1 MGTRGVPASYGG
13 FETAVEEI
21 GKRLASRGHEVT
33 VYCRNPGQ
41 TITEYEGMQLVNL
54 PAVRHRMAETLSHTS
69 LSAARAIIK
78 DKPDVALVLNAG
90 NAPLLKPLKA
100 AGIPVAVH
108 LDGLESKREK
118 WRGAGARYYRWAE
131 RVAVNQG
138 DEVIADAQA
147 IADHVLAT
155 YRRACTVI
163 PYGADVIDPG
173 SDRLGEIGVIR
184 RDYHLIVARLEPENH
199 VLEAVHGYTVSEET
213 RPLLVV
219 GSAPYAQWYIDR
231 VHEVADGHPGVRFL
245 GGLYDQGLLDQL
257 YANAR
262 TYIHGH
268 SVGGTNPSL
277 LRAMG
282 AGAPVLAFDCEF
294 NREVT
299 ADQAYFWRDAES
311 LAALLDEI
319 AEGEIDTELAELSE
333 AGRERVA
340 QVYQW
345 EAVTDAYEAML
356 ERLQAARPPHRRE
369 RKRQER
375 ERKAAAKA

>member
-21 GKRLASRGHEVT
+21 GKRLSARGYDIT

-41 TITEYEGMQLVNL
+41 TLTEFEGMRLVNL
-54 PAVRHRMAETLSHTS
+54 PAIRHRMTETLSHTT

-78 DKPDVALVLNAG
+78 DRPDVALVLNAG
-90 NAPLLKPLKA
+90 NSPLLKPLKA
-100 AGIPVAVH
+100 AGIPVAIH

-131 RVAVNQG
+131 KVAIRNG
-138 DEVIADAQA
+138 DEVIADAQS
-147 IADHVLAT
+147 IADYVLKEYGREA
-155 YRRACTVI
+155 TVI
-163 PYGADVIDPG
+163 AYGANVIDPG
-173 SDRLGEIGVIR
+173 RDRLGEMNVIR
-184 RDYHLIVARLEPENH
+184 RDYHLVVARLEPENH
-199 VLEAVHGYTVSEET
+199 VLEAVHGYSISEET

-219 GSAPYAQWYIDR
+219 GSAPYSQWYIDR
-231 VHEVADGHPGVRFL
+231 VNEIASGSPGVRML
-245 GGLYDQGLLDQL
+245 GGVYDQDLLDQL

-262 TYIHGH
+262 TYVHGH

-299 ADQAYFWRDAES
+299 AEEAFFWKDAES
-311 LAALLDEI
+311 LATILDEV
-319 AEGEIDTELAELSE
+319 AEGEVDDELDEFSEL
-333 AGRERVA
+333 GQERVA
-340 QVYQW
+340 TSYQW
-345 EAVTDAYEAML
+345 ETVTDRYEEL
-356 ERLQAARPPHRRE
+356 IQRLVLKPSSRF
-369 RKRQER
+369 RQS
-375 ERKAAAKA
+375 KVV